1 MYAITIF
8 NRISVSDM
16 CKIIIGVCFVKS
28 FKQQIHPLKKCLVLS
43 FKLQTLISELG

>member
-1 MYAITIF
+1 MLKKKIYMYAITIF

-28 FKQQIHPLKKCLVLS
+28 FKQQIHPLKNVW
-43 FKLQTLISELG
+43 F